1 MIFGLEYGADKPRDI
16 EILKVVAP
24 DIGVITH
31 TKVHRQGTK
40 LLRCF
45 EGKEIDVFGQWG
57 VAILNGDDEN
67 LKK

>member
-31 TKVHRQGTK
+31 TKVPPPGHETIEM
-40 LLRCF
+40 F
-45 EGKEIDVFGQWG
+45 
-57 VAILNGDDEN
+57 
-67 LKK
+67 